1 MNEASEFSVQL
12 PLFSGPF
19 RLLADLI
26 LDQRMDVCDVAV
38 AAVTERFLQEGGEA
52 AAGWSLEEATWF
64 LAVCVVLL
72 ELKVGR
78 LLPRPLPNTEEDLLG
93 AQSPDLLYA
102 RSLELAAFRRVAES
116 LAVRMAEA
124 ATFVPRTIGL
134 PAEFSHVYPDVME
147 RVTPDELRHVA
158 ADLLAPPPI
167 VDLSHVAPIRASV
180 SDALRAVEERLWAT
194 PRARFRDL
202 VDGCTEKIE
211 VVVRF
216 LAILELYREGKVD
229 LTQASLFG
237 DIEVSWHGSTQ
248 PSTEGSVKGAHDG
261 GMKVTERAMPGPAE
275 GARDG

>member
-1 MNEASEFSVQL
+1 VSEASEFSVQL

-26 LDQRMDVCDVAV
+26 LDQRIDVCDVAV
-38 AAVTERFLQEGGEA
+38 ATITERFLREGGEA
-52 AAGWSLEEATWF
+52 AARWSLEEATWF
-64 LAVCVVLL
+64 LAVCAVLL
-72 ELKVGR
+72 DLKVGR
-78 LLPRPLPNTEEDLLG
+78 LLPRPLPDTEENLLG

-102 RSLELAAFRRVAES
+102 RSLELAAFRMVAES
-116 LAVRMAEA
+116 LAHSMAEA
-124 ATFVPRTIGL
+124 AALMPRTIGL
-134 PAEFSHVYPDVME
+134 PAEFAHVYPDVME
-147 RVTPDELRHVA
+147 RVTVEELQRA
-158 ADLLAPPPI
+158 AVDLLAPAPV

-180 SDALRAVEERLWAT
+180 SDAMRAVKERLWAT

-237 DIEVSWHGSTQ
+237 DIEVSWHGSPQ
-248 PSTEGSVKGAHDG
+248 PSTEGSVEGSRDG
-261 GMKVTERAMPGPAE
+261 GMNVSERAMPGPAE